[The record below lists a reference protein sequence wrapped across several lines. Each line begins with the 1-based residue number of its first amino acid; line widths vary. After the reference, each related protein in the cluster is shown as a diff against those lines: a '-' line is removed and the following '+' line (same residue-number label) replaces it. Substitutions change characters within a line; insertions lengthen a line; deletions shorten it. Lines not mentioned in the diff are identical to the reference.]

1 MRKFILFSL
10 IFLTGCVSFTINQVE
25 HESNYRLLISYK
37 NVIGKSGSG
46 AGQYLNPEDVGV
58 DTKGNIYVLDSGTNR
73 ILVFDDTLFSHQF
86 GGFGTGTGRLGNP
99 TSFAVSPNYIYVYD
113 AGEGRI
119 SKYNLNG
126 DFIGTIFEN
135 NNLGRCE
142 IDIDDY
148 GYIYLCSGDGNK
160 IVKISNSGEEILS
173 FGSFGWGEGFLDNP
187 GGIAVTTSG
196 DVYVSD
202 TDNSRVE
209 VFNSQGQFRK
219 EIGKGILKKPI
230 GLELDGWN
238 NLFVCDSEE
247 KKIFVFGIEGGLKE
261 EIKESVGEPYN
272 IAVSGNEKLYVA
284 DKKERRVHAFSITRS
299 KFTTIK
305 R

>member
-46 AGQYLNPEDVGV
+46 VGQYLDPEDVDV

-73 ILVFDDTLFSHQF
+73 IIVYDDTLFSHQF
-86 GGFGTGTGRLGNP
+86 GGFGTGSGRLSNP
-99 TSFAVSPNYIYVYD
+99 SSFCVSPNYIYVYD
-113 AGEGRI
+113 EGGDKI

-126 DFIGTIFEN
+126 DFIGTLFEN

-148 GYIYLCSGDGNK
+148 GYIYLCSEDGNK
-160 IVKISNSGEEILS
+160 IVKISNTGEEILS

-187 GGIAVTTSG
+187 GGVVVGSNG

-209 VFNSQGQFRK
+209 VFNSQGQFKR
-219 EIGKGILKKPI
+219 EIGKEVLKKPI
-230 GLELDGWN
+230 CLELDEWN
-238 NLFVCDSEE
+238 NLFVCDAEE
-247 KKIFVFGIEGGLKE
+247 KKISVFDGDGNLKE
-261 EIKESVGEPYN
+261 EIKESMEEPHS
-272 IAVSGNEKLYVA
+272 IAVIDSERLYVA
-284 DKKERRVHAFSITRS
+284 DKKARKVYAFRITR
-299 KFTTIK
+299 IK
-305 R
+305 VHKY